1 MYLLNAQN
9 GPTAIPFHCSGLDV
23 LIVLNLRFT
32 DYRFVGSDADI
43 GRLVIALNVLCQR
56 GNGRRVGHFEMQQ
69 LPGDGIRSIG
79 ASSSTLPSG
88 IHSVF
93 LNVAS
98 AVAVSMPETCNAL
111 QVLKNCRTQHHLR
124 ESVTQIFNLKQCT
137 SSMFEIASLLCVPT
151 VEVERVEMQ
160 VDFNGN
166 SETQDVRAY
175 LPLPPP
181 SPSVSSS
188 HIYSGCS
195 PRLGSQ
201 LLMKRGS

>member
-1 MYLLNAQN
+1 MVIPLRSTHGVEAEPEKYKENNLSRQSKGKMYLLNAQN

-69 LPGDGIRSIG
+69 LPGDRIRSIG

-93 LNVAS
+93 VNFAF
-98 AVAVSMPETCNAL
+98 AVAVSKPETCNAL
-111 QVLKNCRTQHHLR
+111 R
-124 ESVTQIFNLKQCT
+124 F
-137 SSMFEIASLLCVPT
+137 
-151 VEVERVEMQ
+151 
-160 VDFNGN
+160 
-166 SETQDVRAY
+166 
-175 LPLPPP
+175 
-181 SPSVSSS
+181 
-188 HIYSGCS
+188 
-195 PRLGSQ
+195 
-201 LLMKRGS
+201 